1 VTDQDE
7 RLHRSTTP
15 ARPVRAPARRK
26 ATAAERERAIQVRR
40 PARPA
45 MRVHADGDGRP
56 VVDQPV
62 TDKAV
67 HLELLRNAF
76 GTASPDFLNA
86 ALTHLAALAA
96 PTPLRSPVEHD
107 LNAALALIDACGPE
121 NEMEAALAI
130 QAAGAHQT
138 AMAML
143 ISARQTAHLPEQ
155 AASYTVM
162 ATRLMRASAD
172 ALSVLDRL
180 RRRPD
185 QRVVVEHR
193 VTVSDDTAVPLAAP
207 PGGVSPDRHLETV
220 PRATG
225 KNRAA

>member
-1 VTDQDE
+1 MTEQDS
-7 RLHRSTTP
+7 RLRQPMTATRP
-15 ARPVRAPARRK
+15 ARAPARRK
-26 ATAAERERAIQVRR
+26 ATVAERERSAQVRR
-40 PARPA
+40 PARPT

-56 VVDQPV
+56 VVDQPI

-67 HLELLRNAF
+67 HLALLQNAF

-86 ALTHLAALAA
+86 ALTHLVALAA
-96 PTPLRSPVEHD
+96 PSPLRGPVEHD
-107 LNAALALIDACGPE
+107 LNAALAMIDACGPE
-121 NEMEAALAI
+121 NEMEAALAV

-143 ISARQTAHLPEQ
+143 IKARQTTHLPDL
-155 AASYTVM
+155 AASYTVT

-180 RRRPD
+180 RRRVD

-193 VTVSDDTAVPLAAP
+193 VTVRSDAAMSVVAP
-207 PGGVSPDRHLETV
+207 PHLEAEQRV
-220 PRATG
+220 TG
-225 KNRAA
+225 NPYAA